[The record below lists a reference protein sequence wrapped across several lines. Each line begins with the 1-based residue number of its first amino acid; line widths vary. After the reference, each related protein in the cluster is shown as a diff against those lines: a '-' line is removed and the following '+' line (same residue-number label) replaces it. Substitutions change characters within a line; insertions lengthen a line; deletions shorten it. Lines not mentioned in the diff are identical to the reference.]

1 MNALP
6 SVPVAAL
13 ALTIPIEQ
21 YRWPP
26 TIVGDKS
33 RPWLRVNFAASA
45 DGAVT
50 GEDGKSR
57 SVSGTADKLVFGLL
71 RATCD
76 AVIVGAGTARTE
88 DYGQVII
95 RDSMEQLRA
104 AQDRTQPPALVVV
117 TRTADLDPGSKMFTN
132 AIVPTIVITC
142 ESAPPSARTALSE
155 VADVVLCGEDSVD
168 LTIMISR
175 LAERGLQRL
184 LCEGGPHLFA
194 DLLTAELVD
203 DVCLTIS
210 PVLVGAN
217 ITDGAGLA
225 HDPGRIIAGSTIL
238 CEPVTLTLASAIESD
253 GALLARYLV
262 SR

>member
-6 SVPVAAL
+6 SVPFAD
-13 ALTIPIEQ
+13 LTLPTLIEK

-26 TIVGDKS
+26 AIVGANS

-50 GEDGKSR
+50 GADGKSH

-76 AVIVGAGTARTE
+76 AVIVGAGTARAE
-88 DYGQVII
+88 DYGPVII

-104 AQDRTQPPALVVV
+104 AQDRTKPPALVVV
-117 TRTADLDPGSKMFTN
+117 TRTANLDPGSRMFTN
-132 AIVPTIVITC
+132 AHVPTIVITS
-142 ESAPPSARTALSE
+142 ESAPTSARAALSE
-155 VADVVLCGEDSVD
+155 VADVVLCGEDTVD
-168 LTIMISR
+168 LAIMMTR
-175 LAERGLQRL
+175 LAERGFARL

-194 DLLTAELVD
+194 DLLTARLVD
-203 DVCLTIS
+203 DLCLTIS

-225 HDPGRIIAGSTIL
+225 HDPGRIVAGASIL
-238 CEPVTLTLASAIESD
+238 GKPVPLTLASALESR
-253 GALLARYLV
+253 GTLLARYLI
-262 SR
+262 SS